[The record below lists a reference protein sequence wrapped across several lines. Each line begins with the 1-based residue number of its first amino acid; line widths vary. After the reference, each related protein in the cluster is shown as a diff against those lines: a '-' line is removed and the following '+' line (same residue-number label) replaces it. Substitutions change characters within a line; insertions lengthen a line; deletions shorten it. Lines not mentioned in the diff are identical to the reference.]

1 MRQRAGIRDVLRAMF
16 ANPDLRRTGLAY
28 AGFNAAEWG
37 VWIALLVY
45 AYGHGGATAASVAAV
60 VQLVPAG
67 LFAPFAARFADRGA
81 PARVLAAGYLAQA
94 ATMAATAGALL
105 AGAPPAIVFVLA
117 GLAASATTITRPAQ
131 AALVP
136 ALVRG
141 LDELTSANVVLGWT
155 ESVSL
160 LVAPAVA
167 GALLAVSEPA
177 AVFAVMAALV
187 LASAVL
193 VVRVRGP
200 VPAPD
205 GDGDTEEE
213 GEEDRRAALGELLAG
228 LRVVARDPQARLLVG
243 VLAMQFVLIGALD
256 VLFVVLAIEVLDLG
270 GSGAGYL
277 NAAFGAGGVI
287 GIALTIRLIG
297 RARLAP
303 ALVTASLG
311 WSLALLVLG
320 LWQTAIGAFALLAA
334 AGAGRIVLD
343 VAARTL
349 LQRSAPAGVLA
360 RVFGVLETLDA
371 IGLALGSVLASLLV
385 AALGPG
391 AAVAGLAPLLP
402 VLLVVAGRR
411 LRTLDA
417 HADVPLVEIALLRS
431 HAFFAALRGPVLER
445 LARELTPVTLRAG
458 ECVIREGQ
466 PGERYYVVGDGR
478 LEVSRGAVPIASVG
492 RGEGVGEISLLAGV
506 PCTATVTALTDV
518 QLYAIEP
525 QPFIDVVS
533 GHAAS
538 ARVAQ
543 RLVRERLQ
551 S

>member
-1 MRQRAGIRDVLRAMF
+1 M
-16 ANPDLRRTGLAY
+16 
-28 AGFNAAEWG
+28 
-37 VWIALLVY
+37 
-45 AYGHGGATAASVAAV
+45 
-60 VQLVPAG
+60 
-67 LFAPFAARFADRGA
+67 
-81 PARVLAAGYLAQA
+81 
-94 ATMAATAGALL
+94 
-105 AGAPPAIVFVLA
+105 
-117 GLAASATTITRPAQ
+117 
-131 AALVP
+131 
-136 ALVRG
+136 
-141 LDELTSANVVLGWT
+141 
-155 ESVSL
+155 
-160 LVAPAVA
+160 
-167 GALLAVSEPA
+167 
-177 AVFAVMAALV
+177 
-187 LASAVL
+187 
-193 VVRVRGP
+193 
-200 VPAPD
+200 
-205 GDGDTEEE
+205 
-213 GEEDRRAALGELLAG
+213 
-228 LRVVARDPQARLLVG
+228 LVG

-287 GIALTIRLIG
+287 GIVLTVRLIG

-303 ALVTASLG
+303 ALVVASLA
-311 WSLALLVLG
+311 WSLALLALG
-320 LWQTAIGAFALLAA
+320 LWPTAIGAFALLAG

-371 IGLALGSVLASLLV
+371 VGLALGSVLASLLV

-391 AAVAGLAPLLP
+391 AAVAGLAALLP

-411 LRTLDA
+411 LRTLDT

-431 HAFFAALRGPVLER
+431 HPFFVALRGPVLER
-445 LARELTPVTLRAG
+445 LARELTAVPLRAG

-466 PGERYYVVGDGR
+466 PGERYYVVADGR
-478 LEVSRGAVPIASVG
+478 LEVSRGGAPIAAVG

-525 QPFIDVVS
+525 QPFIDVVT

-538 ARVAQ
+538 TRVAQ
-543 RLVRERLQ
+543 RLVRERLP
-551 S
+551 SSDSTGAG